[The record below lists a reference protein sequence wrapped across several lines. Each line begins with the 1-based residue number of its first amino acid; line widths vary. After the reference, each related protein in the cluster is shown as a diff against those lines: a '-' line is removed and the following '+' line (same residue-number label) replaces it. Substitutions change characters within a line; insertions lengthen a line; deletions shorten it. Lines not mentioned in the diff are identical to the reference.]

1 MSYFFNLIL
10 IRPLFNLLVFLY
22 NTAAFHDIG
31 LAIILITVL
40 MRLVLLPLSNKAIKS
55 QKALQD
61 LQPQIKAIQEKYKDN
76 KEEQT
81 KQVMDFYKKNE
92 INPFSGCLPI
102 LVQLPILIAL
112 YQVFLKG
119 FDPGALSW
127 LYSFVKNPG
136 AINSVFLGFLN
147 LAHANKI
154 MALLAGALQ
163 FWQAKMITPKS
174 VPAGAPKSS
183 DEYMAQAISK
193 QTLYFLPV
201 LTVLISWRL
210 PAGLTLYWAVTTLFT
225 VFQQY
230 AMLSSKKSSTFSK

>member
-1 MSYFFNLIL
+1 MSYFFNLVL
-10 IRPLFNLLVFLY
+10 IRPLFNLLVLLY
-22 NTAAFHDIG
+22 NTAALHDIG

-40 MRLVLLPLSNKAIKS
+40 MRLALLPLSNKAIKS

-112 YQVFLKG
+112 YRVFLKG
-119 FDPGALSW
+119 FDPSALSW

-136 AINSVFLGFLN
+136 AIDSVFLSFLN
-147 LAHANKI
+147 LAHPNKI

-163 FWQAKMITPKS
+163 FWQAKMIMPKNA
-174 VPAGAPKSS
+174 PAGAPKSS

-230 AMLSSKKSSTFSK
+230 AMLSSKKK

>member
-1 MSYFFNLIL
+1 
-10 IRPLFNLLVFLY
+10 
-22 NTAAFHDIG
+22 
-31 LAIILITVL
+31 
-40 MRLVLLPLSNKAIKS
+40 MRLALLPLSNKAIKS

-119 FDPGALSW
+119 FDPSALSW
-127 LYSFVKNPG
+127 LYDFVKNPG
-136 AINSVFLGFLN
+136 AIDSVFLGFLN
-147 LAHANKI
+147 LAHPNKI
-154 MALLAGALQ
+154 MALLAGGLQ
-163 FWQAKMITPKS
+163 FWQAKMITPPKS
-174 VPAGAPKSS
+174 LKTLPGAPKTS
-183 DEYMAQAISK
+183 DEFMAQAMSK
-193 QTLYFLPV
+193 QILYFLPV
-201 LTVLISWRL
+201 LTVVISWTL
-210 PAGLTLYWAVTTLFT
+210 PAGLTLYWVITTLFT